1 MVYTV
6 KAGKLERKKVQ
17 IGIQQSNVPSV
28 DRFASRVEIV
38 SGLTGNER
46 VVAKGAYGLADSTP
60 IEEVKQ

>member
-1 MVYTV
+1 MP
-6 KAGKLERKKVQ
+6 KHSLF
-17 IGIQQSNVPSV
+17 QQVLLLSGELLTAALR

-46 VVAKGAYGLADSTP
+46 VVAKGAYGLADSTL